1 MSAAAAGPRKATIVT
16 GASEGIGAELAR
28 VFAAKGHEVVL
39 AARRRDKLEA
49 LARDIIA
56 AGAAH
61 KPIVVE
67 LDLTEEGAVDRL
79 EQALAAAGVTPEILV
94 NNAGFG
100 LMGRVADLD
109 AAEQLALVDLNIRAL
124 TALTLRFLAPIIAS
138 RGAILNVASIAA
150 FMPGPGLAIYYASKA
165 YVRSFSEALGQ
176 ELKSS
181 GVKVSCLC
189 PGPVATG
196 FQARAGIDFS
206 GAMAAMKPALLPA
219 DEVARQG
226 YAGLMAN
233 KRVVIP
239 GLVNKIMVWSAG
251 LTPRAVLLPILAMA
265 QKSR

>member
-1 MSAAAAGPRKATIVT
+1 MSDAATGPRKATIVT
-16 GASEGIGAELAR
+16 GASDGIGAELAR
-28 VFAAKGHEVVL
+28 IFAAKGHEVVL

-49 LARDIIA
+49 LARDIVA

-61 KPIVVE
+61 QPIVVE
-67 LDLTEEGAVDRL
+67 LDLTEAGAVDRL
-79 EQALAAAGVTPEILV
+79 EQALAAAGVAPEILV

-124 TALTLRFLAPIIAS
+124 TALTLRFLAPIVAA
-138 RGAILNVASIAA
+138 RGAILNVASVAA
-150 FMPGPGLAIYYASKA
+150 FMPGPGFAIYHATKA

-206 GAMAAMKPALLPA
+206 GAMAAVKPALLPVE
-219 DEVARQG
+219 EVARQG
-226 YAGLMAN
+226 YEGLMAG
-233 KRVVIP
+233 KRVVVP
-239 GLVNKIMVWSAG
+239 GAVNKALVLGAG
-251 LTPRAVLLPILAMA
+251 LTPRAILLPVIARV
-265 QKSR
+265 QKTR